1 MKILAIDTS
10 CDETSVAV
18 TEGDRVFSNKIASQ
32 IELHK
37 KWGGV
42 VPGIARRQHEE
53 HIDLVIKDA
62 LKQVKL
68 GLSDIDAIAVTYGPG
83 LAIALG
89 VGIEKAK
96 QLAIEYNKPL
106 IGVNHME
113 GHIYSSLSRNS
124 QGNPKIEYQFP
135 LLALLISGK
144 HTDLVLM
151 HDHGKYQILGKTL
164 DDAIGEA
171 YDKVGRMLEIGYPAG
186 PFLEELAKEGNPNRF
201 QFPVPMSKTPSA
213 DFSYSGLKTAA
224 LYLTNRE
231 LKEKKESMSPSEYKQ
246 AICDVA
252 CAFQIAATEALLL
265 KTSFALKS
273 LMLDYDI
280 KDLVVAGGVSAN
292 QFVRNKLRF
301 KFGKTLRVHF
311 PTDKKLYGDNA
322 GMIGVAAHYSAQRG
336 NFADPRTLDREP
348 NLSLNS

>member
-1 MKILAIDTS
+1 MNILAIDTS
-10 CDETSVAV
+10 CDETSVAI
-18 TEGDRVFSNKIASQ
+18 TRDDRVLSNKIASQ

-42 VPGIARRQHEE
+42 VPGIARRMHEE
-53 HIDLVIKDA
+53 NIDLVIKDA
-62 LKQVKL
+62 LKQVKMQI
-68 GLSDIDAIAVTYGPG
+68 SDLDAIAVTYGPG

-96 QLAIEYNKPL
+96 SLALEYNKPL

-113 GHIYSSLSRNS
+113 GHLYSALAHNS
-124 QGNPKIEYQFP
+124 KGKPEIEYQFP

-151 HDHGKYQILGKTL
+151 RDHGKYEVLGRTL

-171 YDKVGRMLEIGYPAG
+171 FDKVGRMLEIGYPAG
-186 PFLEELAKEGNPNRF
+186 PFLEELAKEGNPLRF
-201 QFPVPMSKTPSA
+201 PLPVPMSKTHSA

-231 LKEKKESMSPSEYKQ
+231 LKERKDQLSSSEYKQ
-246 AICDVA
+246 IICDVA
-252 CAFQIAATEALLL
+252 CSFQIAATEALLM

-273 LMLDYDI
+273 LALENDI
-280 KDLVVAGGVSAN
+280 CDLIVAGGVSAN
-292 QFVRNKLRF
+292 QYIRNKMRF
-301 KFGKTLRVHF
+301 KFGKKMRIHF
-311 PTDKKLYGDNA
+311 PTEKKLYGDNA
-322 GMIGVAAHYSAQRG
+322 GMIGVAAYYIAQRG
-336 NFADPRTLDREP
+336 IFSNPTTLDRIP
-348 NLSLNS
+348 NLSF